1 MASRL
6 SSGTPEKLA
15 TLRKG
20 KDPSQTLS
28 DIFCAVYRDDVDIQW
43 RAVFESLHLKPKMT
57 DLPASPMDP
66 KRYHN
71 PVPRELAPALRNV
84 STDRSA
90 GTRYTLL
97 ENHVGPSGDITAE
110 FHTPIQ
116 SLGDLI
122 KGHVVCGKPLCP
134 ASIYAEMALAAISH
148 AEGADA
154 DDQVFKLSD
163 MSFTRPLLFSQDSPK
178 TISITIHQEERTDI
192 GQVFRVSSFSDRSK
206 LSEPKLHSFGKIKR
220 QSLLKAAGKLKRTER
235 ALARRKASFERG
247 GHQMFSTATMY
258 KKIFSRV
265 VEYSPQYWAVRKLY
279 VDDDAEEAFASCELP
294 ATSTTHAN
302 YAGHPI
308 LLDTMLHVAGFTAN
322 LNVDADTVCICHHVA
337 SVSVLRKTFRSRHV
351 FDIHCSNSLVP
362 AAAESIFAD
371 VHAVDGDGIIA
382 VMKGVEFKR
391 SKLSKI
397 QAGFEMMAEDFPKT
411 SDKADQHIRLREQR
425 ATEEPRIVATKIAI
439 NIDDYEGSTA
449 TESLVTSPAS
459 VVDILSKTT
468 GVKAEALTP
477 RTRLAALG
485 VDSLMILEL
494 EKKLEDFLGHS
505 PGVSELSM
513 CESVGDVEALVG
525 VASSPSGGSR
535 SPGAERRSFNGEPN
549 HSWIGTHLD

>member
-20 KDPSQTLS
+20 QDPSQTLS
-28 DIFCAVYRDDVDIQW
+28 DIFCAVYRDNVDIHW
-43 RAVFESLHLKPKMT
+43 RAVFENLQSKPKMT
-57 DLPASPMDP
+57 DLPASPMHLT
-66 KRYHN
+66 RYHS
-71 PVPRELAPALRNV
+71 PVPRELAPSFHNV
-84 STDRSA
+84 SISRPP
-90 GTRYTLL
+90 GTRYALL
-97 ENHVGPSGDITAE
+97 ENDVGPNGDTMAE

-134 ASIYAEMALAAISH
+134 ASVYAEMALAAISH
-148 AEGADA
+148 ADGADA
-154 DDQVFKLSD
+154 EDQVFKLSD
-163 MSFTRPLLFSQDSPK
+163 MTFTRPLLFSQDSPK
-178 TISITIHQEERTDI
+178 TISITVHRQETTDI
-192 GQVFRVSSFSDRSK
+192 GQIFRVSSFSERGK
-206 LSEPKLHSFGKIKR
+206 LSEPKIHCFGKIKR
-220 QSLLKAAGKLKRTER
+220 QSLVKAAGKLKRKER
-235 ALARRKASFERG
+235 ALARRKATFELG

-294 ATSTTHAN
+294 ATSTHAN

-337 SVSVLRKTFRSRHV
+337 SVSMLRKTFRPRHA
-351 FDIHCSNSLVP
+351 FDVHCSNSLVP
-362 AAAESIFAD
+362 ASAESIFAD

-397 QAGFEMMAEDFPKT
+397 QAGFEMIAEDFPKA
-411 SDKADQHIRLREQR
+411 SAKADLHIRLREHR
-425 ATEEPRIVATKIAI
+425 AIEEPRPIATKLAI
-439 NIDDYEGSTA
+439 TVDDYEGSTA

-525 VASSPSGGSR
+525 VASSAEGSR
-535 SPGAERRSFNGEPN
+535 SPGAERRSLNGEPN
-549 HSWIGTHLD
+549 HPLTGTHMD

>member
-6 SSGTPEKLA
+6 SSGTSEKLA

-20 KDPSQTLS
+20 QDPSQTLS
-28 DIFCAVYRDDVDIQW
+28 DIFCAVYRDNMDIHW
-43 RAVFESLHLKPKMT
+43 RAVFENLQLKPKMT
-57 DLPASPMDP
+57 DLPASPM
-66 KRYHN
+66 KLKKYHS
-71 PVPRELAPALRNV
+71 PAPRELAPGFHDV
-84 STDRSA
+84 SMNRPA
-90 GTRYTLL
+90 GTRYALL
-97 ENHVGPSGDITAE
+97 EKCVGPNGDTTAE

-116 SLGDLI
+116 RLGDLI

-134 ASIYAEMALAAISH
+134 ASVYAEMALAAISQ
-148 AEGADA
+148 AEAADTE
-154 DDQVFKLSD
+154 DQVFKLSD

-178 TISITIHQEERTDI
+178 TISVTIHREERTDI
-192 GQVFRVSSFSDRSK
+192 GQVFRVSSLSDQGQ

-235 ALARRKASFERG
+235 ALARRKATFERG

-294 ATSTTHAN
+294 ATSTHAN

-322 LNVDADTVCICHHVA
+322 LNVDADTVCICHNVA
-337 SVSVLRKTFRSRHV
+337 SVSILRKTIRSRHA
-351 FDIHCSNSLVP
+351 FDVHCSNSLVS

-397 QAGFEMMAEDFPKT
+397 QAGFEMIAGDFPKT
-411 SDKADQHIRLREQR
+411 SEKADQHIRPREQR
-425 ATEEPRIVATKIAI
+425 ANEEPRPATTELAI
-439 NIDDYEGSTA
+439 TVDDYEGSTA

-468 GVKAEALTP
+468 GVKPEALTS

-513 CESVGDVEALVG
+513 CEFVGDVEALVS
-525 VASSPSGGSR
+525 VASSAEGFR
-535 SPGAERRSFNGEPN
+535 SPGAERCSLNGEPN
-549 HSWIGTHLD
+549 HPWARMHLD

>member
-28 DIFCAVYRDDVDIQW
+28 DIFCAVYRDDVDIRW
-43 RAVFESLHLKPKMT
+43 RAVFENLHLKPKMT
-57 DLPASPMDP
+57 DLPASPMHP
-66 KRYHN
+66 RRYQS
-71 PVPRELAPALRNV
+71 PVSRELAPGFHNV
-84 STDRSA
+84 SVNRPA
-90 GTRYTLL
+90 GTRYALL
-97 ENHVGPSGDITAE
+97 ENHVGPVGGATVE

-116 SLGDLI
+116 SLADLI

-134 ASIYAEMALAAISH
+134 ASVYAEMALAAISH

-154 DDQVFKLSD
+154 EDQVFKLSD

-178 TISITIHQEERTDI
+178 TISITIHREEKTDI
-192 GQVFRVSSFSDRSK
+192 GQIFRVSSFSDQGK

-235 ALARRKASFERG
+235 ALVRRKASFELG

-294 ATSTTHAN
+294 VTSTHAN

-337 SVSVLRKTFRSRHV
+337 SVSMLRKTFRSRHA
-351 FDIHCSNSLVP
+351 FDVHCSNSLVP

-397 QAGFEMMAEDFPKT
+397 QAGFELIAEDFPKT
-411 SDKADQHIRLREQR
+411 SEKADQHIRLREQR
-425 ATEEPRIVATKIAI
+425 PSKEPTPVATKLAI
-439 NIDDYEGSTA
+439 TVDDYEGSTA
-449 TESLVTSPAS
+449 TESLVTTPAS

-494 EKKLEDFLGHS
+494 EKKLEDLLGHS

-513 CESVGDVEALVG
+513 CESVGDVEALVSG
-525 VASSPSGGSR
+525 ASSAGGSR
-535 SPGAERRSFNGEPN
+535 SPGAERRSLNGEPN
-549 HSWIGTHLD
+549 HSWAGTHLD